1 MELEAQ
7 GLVCERQ
14 KGVAVS
20 YRGISV
26 GSFRADL
33 VIEDR
38 ILVELKAVGQVTSG
52 MESQLFNY
60 LKLSHLP
67 VGYLL
72 NFNAPSLF
80 FKRLVNT
87 KRHAP

>member
-1 MELEAQ
+1 M
-7 GLVCERQ
+7 
-14 KGVAVS
+14 
-20 YRGISV
+20 
-26 GSFRADL
+26 
-33 VIEDR
+33 
-38 ILVELKAVGQVTSG
+38 ELKAVGQVTSG